1 MRYTPGFW
9 DSFTLSLYVQR
20 SRNNLFFLRYFG
32 LAVSTVLSIL
42 ETERISKLSEFL
54 TLWTI
59 SLCSFKYISH
69 NYRGFEKHQ
78 NFWYFGL
85 SVSAVLSIYLTY
97 RGFQKWSLL
106 IVLSIFE
113 IERILKVS
121 EFPIPWS
128 LTTSFCSFMH
138 ISHIRGWKSVRI
150 SDTLDCQ
157 SAVLSIYFE
166 IQRISKVSEFLI
178 LRNTSFCSFKYI
190 SHIRDLKSIR
200 ISDTLDCR
208 SEILSIFDIEYQG
221 FQKYQ
226 NFWYFGLPVC
236 IFKHFW
242 DRQDFKSIRISDTL
256 EYLILWNTSFC
267 SCKYISHIRIS
278 KVSEFL
284 ILWTTSFCSFKYI
297 SHIRDLKSIRI
308 SDTLNYQ

>member
-1 MRYTPGFW
+1 
-9 DSFTLSLYVQR
+9 
-20 SRNNLFFLRYFG
+20 
-32 LAVSTVLSIL
+32 
-42 ETERISKLSEFL
+42 
-54 TLWTI
+54 
-59 SLCSFKYISH
+59 
-69 NYRGFEKHQ
+69 
-78 NFWYFGL
+78 
-85 SVSAVLSIYLTY
+85 
-97 RGFQKWSLL
+97 
-106 IVLSIFE
+106 
-113 IERILKVS
+113 
-121 EFPIPWS
+121 
-128 LTTSFCSFMH
+128 MH
-138 ISHIRGWKSVRI
+138 ISHIRGWKSIRI

-166 IQRISKVSEFLI
+166 IQRISKVSELLI

-236 IFKHFW
+236 NFKHFW